1 MYVTY
6 GKGSTPALAYRHSRR
21 VQTCYIFVFCV
32 ATCKLELAIKLC
44 DSNTKIGKSLQLRQD
59 LNMAKAIRN

>member
-1 MYVTY
+1 M
-6 GKGSTPALAYRHSRR
+6 GSTPALAYRHSRM
-21 VQTCYIFVFCV
+21 VQTCFIFVFCV

-44 DSNTKIGKSLQLRQD
+44 DSTTKIGKNLQLRQD